1 MEMTMMPRSAL
12 RATALAAALTVGA
25 SAARAQSPVSLGIA
39 GGRALPMGSTA
50 DVAESGYNG
59 TLAIGVS
66 APLLPV
72 GLRLDGM
79 YNQLEGTND
88 ALASGGDFGVAAV
101 SANLTYTLLPLA
113 VARLYL
119 IGGAGYYR
127 TSFDDGGDAQTDVGF
142 NGGAGIRFGL
152 GRTQLFAEARYHRV
166 NTSDN
171 GRLSFVPVTVG
182 LMF

>member
-1 MEMTMMPRSAL
+1 MIPRCAL

-25 SAARAQSPVSLGIA
+25 SAARAQSPISFGVA

-59 TLAIGVS
+59 TLAIALS

-79 YNQLEGTND
+79 YNQLEGTD
-88 ALASGGDFGVAAV
+88 GALAGGPDVGVAGV
-101 SANLTYTLLPLA
+101 NANLTYTLLPLA

-127 TSFDDGGDAQTDVGF
+127 TSFDDSDAQTDVGF
-142 NGGAGIRFGL
+142 NGGAGLRLGL

-166 NTSDN
+166 NTSGN
-171 GRLSFVPVTVG
+171 GQLSFAPVTVG